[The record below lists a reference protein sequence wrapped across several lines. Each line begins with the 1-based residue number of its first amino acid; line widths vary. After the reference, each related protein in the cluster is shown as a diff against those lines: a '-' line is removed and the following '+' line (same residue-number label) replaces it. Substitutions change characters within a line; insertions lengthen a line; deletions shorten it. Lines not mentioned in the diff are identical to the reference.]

1 MESSNEDS
9 LTERS
14 KTLINKLRNRRFLI
28 PPYEALSV
36 EQDQKVNIY
45 FLLDF
50 LRYEQ
55 MTLQLFIEYPV
66 PTNAN
71 KIS

>member
-55 MTLQLFIEYPV
+55 MTLQLFREYPV